1 MTLSDYESG
10 LIDKMLSGDRASLA
24 RLISIAESRHKSLPE
39 ILMRLAPAM
48 REPYIIG
55 ITGPPG
61 AGKSTITNRLIRSY
75 RDMDKKVGVLAVD
88 PSSPFTGGAIL
99 GDRIRMHDH
108 AMDDGV
114 FIRSISTRGT
124 HGGLSRATVE
134 ITKLYGAYGMDY
146 VIIETVGVGQTE
158 LDIVGVADTVLVVL
172 VPEAGD
178 SVQTMKAGLMEIAD
192 VFIVNKADR
201 EGAALIAAEIKQV
214 VSLRRAG
221 GWTPSVLL
229 TSALSGEGIEG
240 IIEAVEKH
248 RDYLSGSGKLIT
260 KKEKRIEEEFSEIV
274 RGLVDEEI
282 ARKLGDPEIKKI
294 YDRVKS
300 GEIDPYEGAVL
311 VVSKIICSATL

>member
-1 MTLSDYESG
+1 MYLQMPLSDYESG
-10 LIDKMLSGDRASLA
+10 LIDKMLGGDRASLA

-39 ILMRLAPAM
+39 ILRRLGSVMRD
-48 REPYIIG
+48 PYILG

-61 AGKSTITNRLIRSY
+61 AGKSTITNELIRSY

-192 VFIVNKADR
+192 IFIVNKADR
-201 EGAALIAAEIKQV
+201 EGAALISSEIKQV
-214 VSLRRAG
+214 LSLKRAG
-221 GWTPSVLL
+221 SGWTQPVLL
-229 TSALSGEGIEG
+229 TSALRGEGIEG
-240 IIEAVEKH
+240 VIEGVEKH
-248 RDYLSGSGKLIT
+248 RAFQTGSGMLKN
-260 KKEKRIEEEFSEIV
+260 KKEKRIEGEFSEII
-274 RGLVDEEI
+274 RELLDEKI
-282 ARKLGDPEIKKI
+282 ARKLGDKEVKKI
-294 YDRVKS
+294 YARVKR
-300 GEIDPYEGAVL
+300 GEIDPYEAALL
-311 VVSKIICSATL
+311 VISKII